1 MEKKIP
7 RYAIFYPKRKFQNFQ
22 DVSGHYEPIVV
33 LSVVMILVVVFNFN
47 SGCSN
52 CKRHC
57 SYSGFVTVTGV
68 VVTVVFVTVTGVVV
82 SGFLVVISIA
92 TKS

>member
-33 LSVVMILVVVFNFN
+33 LSVVMILVVVTL
-47 SGCSN
+47 
-52 CKRHC
+52 
-57 SYSGFVTVTGV
+57 TVV
-68 VVTVVFVTVTGVVV
+68 VVTVKGIVVTVV
-82 SGFLVVISIA
+82 L
-92 TKS
+92 